1 MSSNDSKYYSP
12 SSSSTRKSPSKSKHK
27 SKSRSRSRSRSRST
41 KNRFRKSKTPD
52 RKTSSFSPSSGGD
65 SSDDDFPKF
74 RANWGEKSPGSSSEY
89 PYEELREIDDLLRDA
104 RNLLKELVH

>member
-12 SSSSTRKSPSKSKHK
+12 SSSSMRKSPSKSKNK
-27 SKSRSRSRSRSRST
+27 YKSRSRST

-65 SSDDDFPKF
+65 SSDDDFSKF
-74 RANWGEKSPGSSSEY
+74 RANWGEKSPGSSSADY

>member
-12 SSSSTRKSPSKSKHK
+12 SSSSSMRKSPSKSK
-27 SKSRSRSRSRSRST
+27 SKSRSKSRS
-41 KNRFRKSKTPD
+41 RFRKSKTPE

-65 SSDDDFPKF
+65 SSEDDFPKF
-74 RANWGEKSPGSSSEY
+74 RPNWAEKSPGSSSADY

-104 RNLLKELVH
+104 RNLLKELIH

>member
-12 SSSSTRKSPSKSKHK
+12 SSSSSMRKSPSKSKSR
-27 SKSRSRSRSRSRST
+27 SKSRS
-41 KNRFRKSKTPD
+41 RFRKSKTPE

-65 SSDDDFPKF
+65 SSEDDFPKF
-74 RANWGEKSPGSSSEY
+74 RPNWAEKSPGSSSADY

-104 RNLLKELVH
+104 RNLLKELIH

>member
-12 SSSSTRKSPSKSKHK
+12 SSSSSMRKSPSKSRSRSK
-27 SKSRSRSRSRSRST
+27 SKSKSKS
-41 KNRFRKSKTPD
+41 RFRKSKTPE

-65 SSDDDFPKF
+65 SSEDDFPKF
-74 RANWGEKSPGSSSEY
+74 RPNWAEKSPGSSSADY

-104 RNLLKELVH
+104 RNLLKELIH

>member
-1 MSSNDSKYYSP
+1 MSSNDSKYYSH
-12 SSSSTRKSPSKSKHK
+12 SSSSMRKSPSKSR
-27 SKSRSRSRSRSRST
+27 SKSRSKSKSKS
-41 KNRFRKSKTPD
+41 NRFRKSKTPD

-65 SSDDDFPKF
+65 SSEDDFPKF
-74 RANWGEKSPGSSSEY
+74 RSNWGEKSPGSSSADY

>member
-1 MSSNDSKYYSP
+1 MSSNDSKYYSH
-12 SSSSTRKSPSKSKHK
+12 SSSSSMRKSPSKSRSKSKSK
-27 SKSRSRSRSRSRST
+27 SKSRS
-41 KNRFRKSKTPD
+41 NRFRKSKTPD

-65 SSDDDFPKF
+65 SSEDDFPKF
-74 RANWGEKSPGSSSEY
+74 RSNWGEKSPGSSSADY

>member
-1 MSSNDSKYYSP
+1 MSSNDSKYYSH
-12 SSSSTRKSPSKSKHK
+12 SSSSMRKSPSKSRSKSK
-27 SKSRSRSRSRSRST
+27 SKSRS
-41 KNRFRKSKTPD
+41 NRFRKSKTPD

-65 SSDDDFPKF
+65 SSEDDFPKF
-74 RANWGEKSPGSSSEY
+74 RSNWGEKSPGSSSADY